1 MDGFGTL
8 SPAADLEDDLMR
20 RYVLPPNAGGG
31 PAPMPRGLMPPD
43 MVPPGES
50 RLSPMPP
57 GAMPP
62 DMVPPGRTRLSP
74 MPPES
79 APPDLQPINWSQ
91 MNRPFG
97 TLSDPRGAV
106 IAGAGKPWE
115 MREGDVNTAMGLGMG
130 FAGGGLGS
138 TPEARAVKGLFEA
151 SGREAAQKAGSALK
165 TTYASWLDAL
175 EGKRNVPTEGVGPTS
190 GPVQAPGADVS
201 GGAGGV
207 RGDPRDAEAYLQ
219 AAKAAGNYSA
229 LPGDQKMG
237 LMPEWT
243 MRDRVK

>member
-20 RYVLPPNAGGG
+20 RYVLPPSAGGG

-79 APPDLQPINWSQ
+79 APPDLQPIEQ
-91 MNRPFG
+91 APPG
-97 TLSDPRGAV
+97 
-106 IAGAGKPWE
+106 
-115 MREGDVNTAMGLGMG
+115 
-130 FAGGGLGS
+130 
-138 TPEARAVKGLFEA
+138 
-151 SGREAAQKAGSALK
+151 

-175 EGKRNVPTEGVGPTS
+175 EGR
-190 GPVQAPGADVS
+190 
-201 GGAGGV
+201 
-207 RGDPRDAEAYLQ
+207 PR
-219 AAKAAGNYSA
+219 
-229 LPGDQKMG
+229 
-237 LMPEWT
+237 
-243 MRDRVK
+243 R

>member
-115 MREGDVNTAMGLGMG
+115 LWAWGWASLAAALVAHRRQGLSKGCSRRV
-130 FAGGGLGS
+130 AGR
-138 TPEARAVKGLFEA
+138 PH
-151 SGREAAQKAGSALK
+151 
-165 TTYASWLDAL
+165 
-175 EGKRNVPTEGVGPTS
+175 KRLVL
-190 GPVQAPGADVS
+190 
-201 GGAGGV
+201 
-207 RGDPRDAEAYLQ
+207 R
-219 AAKAAGNYSA
+219 
-229 LPGDQKMG
+229 
-237 LMPEWT
+237 
-243 MRDRVK
+243 